1 METDVTPI
9 QNLKSS
15 RFCRL
20 FGLYLACADT
30 RIIPAFGAMC
40 HSGVGITIRHPV
52 AMRRGLKHCITPH
65 PAYIHTQYA
74 PTMTINNPGYE
85 GLV

>member
-1 METDVTPI
+1 METDVNPI

-20 FGLYLACADT
+20 FGLYLACA
-30 RIIPAFGAMC
+30 FGAMC
-40 HSGVGITIRHPV
+40 HSGVGITIRHLV

-65 PAYIHTQYA
+65 PAYIHTQYVPA
-74 PTMTINNPGYE
+74 MTTNNPGYE